1 MAAQASVNDAFTFV
15 GGLVTEGGY
24 FITPENSYKDGVNVI
39 PQVDGVIERRNGLDY
54 ESGYNLY
61 AVAITADSKDLW
73 AFTTG
78 TWSSVA
84 GSGNRDF
91 IVAQT
96 GRYLNF
102 YNAATGSVSAS
113 RNTLFRIDLE
123 SYKVPGNP
131 NTVGT
136 GICSF
141 APTYGRLI
149 ITSADTLPLLVTYTP
164 VAGDESVWGTF
175 DVKTLDLE
183 IRDFKGKPLVATVA
197 TLGYS
202 IGQTIA
208 IDAEFTA
215 SEWASLGIDI
225 EDVKYNL
232 YNQGWTNTQIDAYR
246 EDNGGTSGDPLLG
259 KYPSNTKSWIY
270 GKDTNDNFDS
280 EVLNKQDFG
289 NSPAPKG
296 HFIIDPF
303 ESITYRPKACAFFA
317 GRTWY
322 SGMPTS
328 DLLGTVFFSQVLDTI
343 DKVGNC
349 YQTNDPSSE
358 VISDLEDDDGGTI
371 EIPEAGE
378 IVALQPLGR
387 GIMVFAT
394 NGVWFISGIDQGF
407 KASNYAV
414 DRVSAVGCV
423 SGKSVVPVE
432 DTVLYWST
440 SGIYVISAT
449 NAVEYTSTNI
459 SEKNIK
465 TFYQDIPILGKLH
478 AEGSYNATS
487 KTIYWLYSNSI
498 NTSTS
503 SGRFNKDTILAFDA
517 RLNSW
522 YWFSINTSTGVI
534 PVSIEV
540 TKETTTISNEY
551 DVIAG
556 VDNILAST
564 NTVVANVA
572 NVSGTRKSYK
582 ILALHPVTSNN
593 YSVTFADFDNTRDSS
608 TKFKDWYSFNNAGVE
623 QQAYFITGY
632 NMGGNGPARAST
644 GQYLTVFM
652 KRTETSFDSNTNPL
666 NQSSCKMQ
674 SRWDFTDNTYPG
686 KWAAEV
692 EVYRQLRPY
701 FTDPGST
708 FDDGYP
714 LVISKNKLRGRGK
727 AVQFKFTSQAGKDM
741 KIVGW
746 TGTFVGNTNV

>member
-24 FITPENSYKDGVNVI
+24 FITPENSYKEGVNVI

-54 ESGYNLY
+54 EDGYNLY
-61 AVAITADSKDLW
+61 AAAITADSKDLW

-78 TWSSVA
+78 VWTTVA

-113 RNTLFRIDLE
+113 RNTVFRIDLE

-131 NTVGT
+131 NTVGS
-136 GICSF
+136 GLCSF

-149 ITSADTLPLLVTYTP
+149 VTSADTLPLLVSYTP
-164 VAGDESVWGTF
+164 VVGDENAWGTF
-175 DVKTLDLE
+175 TVKTLDLE
-183 IRDFKGKPLVATVA
+183 IRDFKGVPL
-197 TLGYS
+197 
-202 IGQTIA
+202 
-208 IDAEFTA
+208 IDSAGNLVPI
-215 SEWASLGIDI
+215 SEEYTQQEWIDKGIDI
-225 EDVKYNL
+225 DDVVYNL
-232 YNQGWTNTQIDAYR
+232 ENQGWTTEKIDAYR
-246 EDNGGTSGDPLLG
+246 TANSN
-259 KYPSNTKSWIY
+259 KYPANTKSWIY
-270 GKDTNDNFDS
+270 GKNIDDNFDS
-280 EVLNKQDFG
+280 ALLNKQDFG

-303 ESITYRPKACAFFA
+303 ENIIYRPKVCAFFA

-322 SGMPTS
+322 AGMPTS
-328 DLLGTVFFSQVLDTI
+328 DLLGTVFFSQVLDSI
-343 DKVGNC
+343 DKASNC
-349 YQTNDPSSE
+349 YQTNDPTSE

-423 SGKSVVPVE
+423 SGKSVVAVE

-440 SGIYVISAT
+440 SGIYVVSAS
-449 NAVEYTSTNI
+449 NSVEYVANNI

-465 TFYQDIPILGKLH
+465 TFYQDIPILGKLY
-478 AEGSYNATS
+478 AEGSYNATN

-522 YWFSINTSTGVI
+522 YWFSINTTTGVI
-534 PVSIEV
+534 PVSIET
-540 TKETTTISNEY
+540 TKETTSISNEY
-551 DVIAG
+551 NVIVGVDSVIA
-556 VDNILAST
+556 ST
-564 NTVVANVA
+564 DTVVANVA

-593 YSVTFADFDNTRDSS
+593 YSVTFADFDNTRDSA
-608 TKFKDWYSFNNAGVE
+608 TKFKDWYTFNTAGVE
-623 QQAYFITGY
+623 QPSYFITGY
-632 NMGGNGPARAST
+632 NMGGNGPARAMS

-674 SRWDFTDNTYPG
+674 SRWDFTDNSYPG

-714 LVISKNKLRGRGK
+714 LIISKNKLRGRGK
-727 AVQFKFTSQAGKDM
+727 AVQFKFTAQAGKDM

>member
-1 MAAQASVNDAFTFV
+1 MSAQASVKDSFTFV

-24 FITPENSYKDGVNVI
+24 FLTPENSYKEGVNVI
-39 PQVDGVIERRNGLDY
+39 PQVDGTIERRNGLDY
-54 ESGYNLY
+54 ETGYNLH
-61 AVAITADSKDLW
+61 AAAITADSKDLW

-78 TWSSVA
+78 TWSTVA

-91 IVAQT
+91 IVTQT

-113 RNTLFRIDLE
+113 RNTVFRIDLE
-123 SYKVPGNP
+123 TYKVPGNP
-131 NTVGT
+131 NTVGS

-149 ITSADTLPLLVTYTP
+149 VTSADTLPLLVSYAP
-164 VAGDESVWGTF
+164 VEGNENTWGTF
-175 DVKTLDLE
+175 TVKTLDLE
-183 IRDFKGKPLVATVA
+183 IRDFKGVALIDNSGNSVPINA
-197 TLGYS
+197 EYDDAGWAALGVDV
-202 IGQTIA
+202 T
-208 IDAEFTA
+208 
-215 SEWASLGIDI
+215 
-225 EDVKYNL
+225 DVKYNL
-232 YNQGWTNTQIDAYR
+232 YNQGWTDTQINSYKGA
-246 EDNGGTSGDPLLG
+246 NSN
-259 KYPSNTKSWIY
+259 KYPANTKSWIY
-270 GKDTNDNFDS
+270 GKDSNDDFS
-280 EVLNKQDFG
+280 PGFLNKQDFG

-303 ESITYRPKACAFFA
+303 EDIVYRPKVCAFFA

-322 SGMPTS
+322 AGMPTS
-328 DLLGTVFFSQVLDTI
+328 DLLGTVFFSQVLDNI

-349 YQTNDPSSE
+349 YQTNDPTSE

-378 IVALQPLGR
+378 IVSLQPLGR

-394 NGVWFISGIDQGF
+394 NGVWFISGVDQGF

-414 DRVSAVGCV
+414 DRVSAVGCLA
-423 SGKSVVPVE
+423 GKSVVAVE

-440 SGIYVISAT
+440 SGIYVVSAT
-449 NAVEYTSTNI
+449 NSVEYTATNI

-465 TFYQDIPILGKLH
+465 TFYQDIPILGKLY
-478 AEGSYNATS
+478 AEGSYNATN
-487 KTIYWLYSNSI
+487 KTIYWLYSNSS

-503 SGRFNKDTILAFDA
+503 SGRFNKNTILAFDA

-522 YWFSINTSTGVI
+522 YWFSINTSIGVI

-540 TKETTTISNEY
+540 TKETTTITNEY
-551 DVIAG
+551 EVIAG
-556 VDNILAST
+556 VVN
-564 NTVVANVA
+564 
-572 NVSGTRKSYK
+572 
-582 ILALHPVTSNN
+582 SNN

-608 TKFKDWYSFNNAGVE
+608 TKFKDWYSFNSVGVE
-623 QQAYFITGY
+623 QPAYFITGY
-632 NMGGNGPARAST
+632 NMGGNGPARIKS

-652 KRTETSFDSNTNPL
+652 KRTETTFDSNTIPL

-674 SRWDFTDNTYPG
+674 SLWDFTDNNYPG

-701 FTDPGST
+701 FANPSTT

-727 AVQFKFTSQAGKDM
+727 AVQFKFTAQAGKDM

>member
-1 MAAQASVNDAFTFV
+1 MASQASVSDAFTFV

-24 FITPENSYKDGVNVI
+24 FITPENSYKEGVNVI

-54 ESGYNLY
+54 EDGYALH
-61 AVAITADSKDLW
+61 AAAISDSSKDLW

-78 TWSSVA
+78 TWTTVA
-84 GSGNRDF
+84 GSGNKDF
-91 IVAQT
+91 IVSQT
-96 GRYLNF
+96 GPYLNF
-102 YNAATGSVSAS
+102 YSAATGSISAT
-113 RNTLFRIDLE
+113 RNTAFQLNLNQDAYR
-123 SYKVPGNP
+123 VPGNP
-131 NTVGT
+131 NTIGT

-141 APTYGRLI
+141 ASTYGRLI
-149 ITSADTLPLLVTYTP
+149 VTSADTLPIIITYTP
-164 VAGDESVWGTF
+164 VVGDENAWGTF
-175 DVKTLDLE
+175 SVKTLDLK
-183 IRDFKGKPLVATVA
+183 IRDFKGVLLVVATA
-197 TLGYS
+197 ALGYA
-202 IGQTIA
+202 IGDVVDIS
-208 IDAEFTA
+208 EEYTA
-215 SEWASLGIDI
+215 TQWASLGINI
-225 EDVKYNL
+225 ADVKYNL
-232 YNQGWTNTQIDAYR
+232 YNQGWTDTQIDSYR
-246 EDNGGTSGDPLLG
+246 SANSD

-270 GKDTNDNFDS
+270 GKDTSDNFS
-280 EVLNKQDFG
+280 PSFLNKQDFG

-303 ESITYRPKACAFFA
+303 EDILYRPKVCAFFA

-322 SGMPTS
+322 AGMPSS
-328 DLLGTVFFSQVLDTI
+328 DLLGTVFFSQVLDNI
-343 DKVGNC
+343 NKVGDC
-349 YQTNDPSSE
+349 YQTNDPTSE

-378 IVALQPLGR
+378 IVSLQPLGR

-414 DRVSAVGCV
+414 DRVSDVGCV
-423 SGKSVVPVE
+423 SGKSVVSVE
-432 DTVLYWST
+432 GTVLYWST
-440 SGIYVISAT
+440 SGIYVVSPT
-449 NAVEYTSTNI
+449 NSVEYKADNI

-465 TFYQDIPILGKLH
+465 TFYQDIPILGKLY

-503 SGRFNKDTILAFDA
+503 SGRFNKDTILAFDT
-517 RLNSW
+517 RLTSW
-522 YWFSINTSTGVI
+522 YWFSLNTSVGVI
-534 PVSIEV
+534 PVSIET

-551 DVIAG
+551 DLIAG
-556 VDNILAST
+556 VDTVIA
-564 NTVVANVA
+564 NTDNVVANVA
-572 NVSGTRKSYK
+572 NVAGTRKTYK

-593 YSVTFADFDNTRDSS
+593 YSVTFADFDNTRDSA
-608 TKFKDWYSFNNAGVE
+608 TKFKDWYSFNTTGFE
-623 QQAYFITGY
+623 QPAYFITGY
-632 NMGGNGPARAST
+632 NMGGNGPARSMA

-727 AVQFKFTSQAGKDM
+727 AVQFKFTAQAGRDM

-746 TGTFVGNTNV
+746 TGTFIGNTNV

>member
-1 MAAQASVNDAFTFV
+1 MAVQAAVNDAFTFV

-24 FITPENSYKDGVNVI
+24 FITPENSYKEGVNVI

-54 ESGYNLY
+54 ETEYSLY
-61 AVAITADSKDLW
+61 AAAIDNSSKNLW

-78 TWSSVA
+78 TWTTVA

-102 YNAATGSVSAS
+102 YNAATGSVSAT
-113 RNTLFRIDLE
+113 RNTAFRIDLE

-136 GICSF
+136 GLCSF
-141 APTYGRLI
+141 ASTYGRLI
-149 ITSADTLPLLVTYTP
+149 ITSADTLPLIVTYTP
-164 VAGDESVWGTF
+164 VVGDENAWGTF
-175 DVKTLDLE
+175 SVKTLDLK
-183 IRDFKGKPLVATVA
+183 IRDFKGIPLIVGTAALGYAVGDTVA
-197 TLGYS
+197 ISDEYT
-202 IGQTIA
+202 A
-208 IDAEFTA
+208 AEW
-215 SEWASLGIDI
+215 ESLGISI
-225 EDVKYNL
+225 ADVKYNL
-232 YNQGWTNTQIDAYR
+232 YNQGWTDTQIDAYR
-246 EDNGGTSGDPLLG
+246 TAYSD
-259 KYPSNTKSWIY
+259 KYPANTKSWIY
-270 GKDTNDNFDS
+270 GKDTSDNFS
-280 EVLNKQDFG
+280 SSFLNKQDFG

-303 ESITYRPKACAFFA
+303 EDILYRPKACAFFA

-322 SGMPTS
+322 AGMPSST
-328 DLLGTVFFSQVLDTI
+328 LLGTVFFSQVLDGI
-343 DKVGNC
+343 DKAGNC
-349 YQTNDPSSE
+349 YQTNDPASE

-378 IVALQPLGR
+378 IVSLQPLGR
-387 GIMVFAT
+387 GVMVFAA

-414 DRVSAVGCV
+414 DRISDVGCV
-423 SGKSVVPVE
+423 SGKSVVSIE
-432 DTVLYWST
+432 GSILYWST
-440 SGIYVISAT
+440 SGIYVVSPT
-449 NAVEYTSTNI
+449 NSVEYTANNI
-459 SEKNIK
+459 SDKNIK
-465 TFYQDIPILGKLH
+465 TFYQDIPILGKLY

-487 KTIYWLYSNSI
+487 KTIYWLYTNSI

-503 SGRFNKDTILAFDA
+503 SGRFNKDTILAFDI

-522 YWFSINTSTGVI
+522 YWFSIDTTTGVI
-534 PVSIEV
+534 PVSIET

-551 DVIAG
+551 TVI
-556 VDNILAST
+556 VNTDFVVAST
-564 NTVVANVA
+564 DTVIANVA
-572 NVSGTRKSYK
+572 NVSGTRKVYK
-582 ILALHPVTSNN
+582 LLTLHPVTGDN
-593 YSVTFADFDNTRDSS
+593 YSVTFSDFDNPRDSF
-608 TKFKDWYSFNNAGVE
+608 TKFKDWYSFNNVGFE
-623 QQAYFITGY
+623 QPAYFITGY
-632 NMGGNGPARAST
+632 NMGGNGPARAMT

-652 KRTETSFDSNTNPL
+652 KRTETGFDSETNPL
-666 NQSSCKMQ
+666 QQSSCKMQ
-674 SRWDFTDNTYPG
+674 SCWDFTNNSYPG
-686 KWAAEV
+686 KWSDEV

>member
-24 FITPENSYKDGVNVI
+24 FITPENSYKEGVNVI

-54 ESGYNLY
+54 EDGYALH
-61 AVAITADSKDLW
+61 AAAITADSKDLW

-91 IVAQT
+91 IVTQT

-113 RNTLFRIDLE
+113 RNPSFQIDLQ

-136 GICSF
+136 GVCSF
-141 APTYGRLI
+141 ASTYGKLI
-149 ITSADTLPLLVTYTP
+149 VTSADTLPLLVTYTP
-164 VAGDESVWGTF
+164 NPADENAWGTF
-175 DVKTLDLE
+175 EVKTLNLE
-183 IRDFKGKPLVATVA
+183 IRDFKGIPLIDNDGNIVPISEEYTAAEWVA
-197 TLGYS
+197 LGVD
-202 IGQTIA
+202 
-208 IDAEFTA
+208 ID
-215 SEWASLGIDI
+215 
-225 EDVKYNL
+225 DVVYNL
-232 YNQGWTNTQIDAYR
+232 ENQGWTTEKIDAYR
-246 EDNGGTSGDPLLG
+246 IANGGSPGDPTNG

-270 GKDTNDNFDS
+270 GKDSNDNFDS
-280 EVLNKQDFG
+280 AVLNKQDFG

-296 HFIIDPF
+296 HFIVDPF
-303 ESITYRPKACAFFA
+303 ENIVYRPKACAFFA

-328 DLLGTVFFSQVLDTI
+328 DLLGTVFFSQVLDSI
-343 DKVGNC
+343 DKAGNC
-349 YQTNDPSSE
+349 YQTNDPTSE

-414 DRVSAVGCV
+414 DRISAVGCV
-423 SGKSVVPVE
+423 GGKSVVAVE
-432 DTVLYWST
+432 DTVIYWST
-440 SGIYVISAT
+440 SGIYVISAS
-449 NAVEYTSTNI
+449 NSVEYTANNI

-465 TFYQDIPILGKLH
+465 TFYQDIPILGKLY
-478 AEGSYNATS
+478 AEGSYNATN

-498 NTSTS
+498 ATTTS

-522 YWFSINTSTGVI
+522 YWFSLDTTTGVI

-540 TKETTTISNEY
+540 TKETTTVSNEY
-551 DVIAG
+551 NVIAG
-556 VDNILAST
+556 TDTIIAST
-564 NTVVANVA
+564 DTVVANVA

-593 YSVTFADFDNTRDSS
+593 YSVTFADFDNTRDSA
-608 TKFKDWYSFNNAGVE
+608 TKFKDWYTFNNAGVE
-623 QQAYFITGY
+623 QPSYFITGY
-632 NMGGNGPARAST
+632 NMGGNGPARAMS

-674 SRWDFTDNTYPG
+674 SRWDFTDNSYPG

-727 AVQFKFTSQAGKDM
+727 AVQFKFTAQPGKDM

-746 TGTFVGNTNV
+746 TGTFVGNSNV

>member
-61 AVAITADSKDLW
+61 AAAIKPDEKDLW

-96 GRYLNF
+96 GPYLNF
-102 YNAATGSVSAS
+102 YNAASGSVSAS
-113 RNTLFRIDLE
+113 RNTVFRIDLE

-183 IRDFKGKPLVATVA
+183 IRDFKGI
-197 TLGYS
+197 TL
-202 IGQTIA
+202 
-208 IDAEFTA
+208 IDSAGNIVPISEEYTA
-215 SEWASLGIDI
+215 AEWAALGVDI
-225 EDVKYNL
+225 ADVKDNL
-232 YNQGWTNTQIDAYR
+232 YNQGWTDTQIDAYR
-246 EDNGGTSGDPLLG
+246 EDNGGSPGDPLLG
-259 KYPSNTKSWIY
+259 KYPANTKSWIY
-270 GKDTNDNFDS
+270 GKDTNDDFDS
-280 EVLNKQDFG
+280 NVLNKQDFG

-296 HFIIDPF
+296 HFIVDPF
-303 ESITYRPKACAFFA
+303 EDIVYRPKVCAFFA

-322 SGMPTS
+322 AGMPTS
-328 DLLGTVFFSQVLDTI
+328 DLLGTVFFSQVLDNV

-349 YQTNDPSSE
+349 YQTNDPTSE

-378 IVALQPLGR
+378 IVALQALGR

-394 NGVWFISGIDQGF
+394 NGVWFISGVDQGF

-423 SGKSVVPVE
+423 SGKSVVAVE

-440 SGIYVISAT
+440 SGIYVVSAS
-449 NAVEYTSTNI
+449 NAVEYTSTNF

-465 TFYQDIPILGKLH
+465 TFYQDIPILGKLY
-478 AEGSYNATS
+478 AEGSYNATT
-487 KTIYWLYSNSI
+487 KTIYWLYSNST

-517 RLNSW
+517 RLTSW
-522 YWFSINTSTGVI
+522 YWFSINSSVGVI

-540 TKETTTISNEY
+540 TKETSTISNEY
-551 DVIAG
+551 GVIAG
-556 VDNILAST
+556 VDTVIAGA
-564 NTVVANVA
+564 NTVVSNVA
-572 NVSGTRKSYK
+572 NVSGTRKAYK
-582 ILALHPVTSNN
+582 ILSLHPVTSNN

-608 TKFKDWYSFNNAGVE
+608 TKFKDWYSFNNVGVE
-623 QQAYFITGY
+623 QTAYFITGY
-632 NMGGNGPARAST
+632 NMGGNGPARAMT

-652 KRTETSFDSNTNPL
+652 KRTETSFDANTNPL

-686 KWAAEV
+686 KWSAEV

-701 FTDPGST
+701 FTSPGST

-727 AVQFKFTSQAGKDM
+727 SVQFKYTAQAGKDM

>member
-1 MAAQASVNDAFTFV
+1 MAAQASISDAFTFV

-24 FITPENSYKDGVNVI
+24 FITPKNSYKEGVNVI

-61 AVAITADSKDLW
+61 AAAISADSKDLW

-78 TWSSVA
+78 TWSTVA
-84 GSGNRDF
+84 GNGNRDF

-102 YNAATGSVSAS
+102 YNAATGSVSAT
-113 RNTLFRIDLE
+113 RNTVFRIDLE

-131 NTVGT
+131 NTVGS
-136 GICSF
+136 GLCSF
-141 APTYGRLI
+141 ASTYGRLI
-149 ITSADTLPLLVTYTP
+149 VTSADTLPLLVSYTP
-164 VAGDESVWGTF
+164 VVGDENAWGTF
-175 DVKTLDLE
+175 TVKTLDLE
-183 IRDFKGKPLVATVA
+183 IRDFKGVPL
-197 TLGYS
+197 
-202 IGQTIA
+202 
-208 IDAEFTA
+208 IDSNGVVVPISDEYTQQ
-215 SEWASLGIDI
+215 EWIDKGIDI
-225 EDVKYNL
+225 DDVKYNL
-232 YNQGWTNTQIDAYR
+232 YNQGWTDAQIDSYR
-246 EDNGGTSGDPLLG
+246 TANSD

-270 GKDTNDNFDS
+270 GKDSNDNFDS
-280 EVLNKQDFG
+280 AILNKQDFG

-296 HFIIDPF
+296 HFIINPF
-303 ESITYRPKACAFFA
+303 YPDDNSKRIVYRPKVCAFFA

-322 SGMPTS
+322 AGMPTS
-328 DLLGTVFFSQVLDTI
+328 DLLGTVFFSQVLDNI
-343 DKVGNC
+343 DKVTNC
-349 YQTNDPSSE
+349 YQTNDPTSE

-394 NGVWFISGIDQGF
+394 NGVWFISGVDQGF

-423 SGKSVVPVE
+423 SGKSVVAVE
-432 DTVLYWST
+432 DTALYWST

-449 NAVEYTSTNI
+449 NAIEYTATNI

-465 TFYQDIPILGKLH
+465 TFYQDIPILGKLY
-478 AEGSYNATS
+478 AEGSYNATN

-498 NTSTS
+498 TTTTS

-522 YWFSINTSTGVI
+522 YWFSINNTVGVI

-540 TKETTTISNEY
+540 TKETTTVSNEY
-551 DVIAG
+551 SVIAG
-556 VDNILAST
+556 VDNVVAGA
-564 NTVVANVA
+564 NTVIANVA
-572 NVSGTRKSYK
+572 NVSGTRKAYK

-593 YSVTFADFDNTRDSS
+593 YSVTFADFDNTRDSA

-632 NMGGNGPARAST
+632 DMGGNGPARAMS

-652 KRTETSFDSNTNPL
+652 KRTETSFDSNTIPL

-674 SRWDFTDNTYPG
+674 SRWDFTDNSYPG

-701 FTDPGST
+701 FTDPDST

-727 AVQFKFTSQAGKDM
+727 TVQFKFTAQAGKDM

>member
-24 FITPENSYKDGVNVI
+24 FITPENSYKEGVNVI

-54 ESGYNLY
+54 EDGYNLY
-61 AVAITADSKDLW
+61 AAAITADSKDLW

-78 TWSSVA
+78 TWTTVA

-113 RNTLFRIDLE
+113 RNTVFRIDLE

-131 NTVGT
+131 NIVGT
-136 GICSF
+136 GVCSF

-149 ITSADTLPLLVTYTP
+149 VTSADTLPLLVSYEP
-164 VAGDESVWGTF
+164 VPGDENAWGTF
-175 DVKTLDLE
+175 TVKTLDLE
-183 IRDFKGKPLVATVA
+183 IRDFKGITLIDNAGNIVPISEEYTAAEWVA
-197 TLGYS
+197 LGV
-202 IGQTIA
+202 
-208 IDAEFTA
+208 
-215 SEWASLGIDI
+215 DI
-225 EDVKYNL
+225 NDVVYNL
-232 YNQGWTNTQIDAYR
+232 ENQGWTTEKIDAYR
-246 EDNGGTSGDPLLG
+246 IDNGGSLGNPTLG
-259 KYPSNTKSWIY
+259 KYPANTKSWIY
-270 GKDTNDNFDS
+270 GKDTNDDFDS

-303 ESITYRPKACAFFA
+303 EDIVYRPKVCAFFA

-322 SGMPTS
+322 AGMPTS
-328 DLLGTVFFSQVLDTI
+328 DLLGTVFFSQVLDNI

-349 YQTNDPSSE
+349 YQTNDPTSE

-378 IVALQPLGR
+378 IVSLQPLGR

-394 NGVWFISGIDQGF
+394 NGVWFISGVDQGF

-414 DRVSAVGCV
+414 DRVSSVGCV
-423 SGKSVVPVE
+423 GGKNVVAVE

-440 SGIYVISAT
+440 NGIYVVSAT
-449 NAVEYTSTNI
+449 NAVEYTATNI

-465 TFYQDIPILGKLH
+465 TFYQDIPILGKLY
-478 AEGSYNATS
+478 AEGSYNATN

-522 YWFSINTSTGVI
+522 YWFSLDTTTGVI
-534 PVSIEV
+534 PVSIET
-540 TKETTTISNEY
+540 TKETTSISNEY
-551 DVIAG
+551 NVIAG
-556 VDNILAST
+556 VDSVIAST
-564 NTVVANVA
+564 DTVVANVA

-582 ILALHPVTSNN
+582 ILALHPVTSDN
-593 YSVTFADFDNTRDSS
+593 YSVTFADFDNTRDSA
-608 TKFKDWYSFNNAGVE
+608 TKFKDWYTFNTAGIE
-623 QQAYFITGY
+623 QPSYFITGY
-632 NMGGNGPARAST
+632 NMGGNGPARAMS

-666 NQSSCKMQ
+666 NQSACKMQ
-674 SRWDFTDNTYPG
+674 SRWDFTDNSYPG

-727 AVQFKFTSQAGKDM
+727 AVQFKFTAQAGKDM

>member
-1 MAAQASVNDAFTFV
+1 MASQASVSDAFTFV

-24 FITPENSYKDGVNVI
+24 FITPENSYKEGVNVI

-54 ESGYNLY
+54 EDGYALH
-61 AVAITADSKDLW
+61 AAAISDSSKDLW

-78 TWSSVA
+78 TWTTVA
-84 GSGNRDF
+84 GSGNKDF
-91 IVAQT
+91 IVSQT
-96 GRYLNF
+96 GPYLNF
-102 YNAATGSVSAS
+102 YSAATGSISAT
-113 RNTLFRIDLE
+113 RNTAFQLNLNQDAYR
-123 SYKVPGNP
+123 VPGNP
-131 NTVGT
+131 NTIGT

-141 APTYGRLI
+141 ASTYGRLI
-149 ITSADTLPLLVTYTP
+149 VTSADTLPIIITYTP
-164 VAGDESVWGTF
+164 VVGDENAWGTF
-175 DVKTLDLE
+175 SVKTLDLK
-183 IRDFKGKPLVATVA
+183 IRDFKGILLVVATA
-197 TLGYS
+197 ALGYA
-202 IGQTIA
+202 IGDVVDIS
-208 IDAEFTA
+208 AEYTA
-215 SEWASLGIDI
+215 TQWASLGINI
-225 EDVKYNL
+225 ADVKYNL
-232 YNQGWTNTQIDAYR
+232 YNQGWTDTQIDSYR
-246 EDNGGTSGDPLLG
+246 SSNSD

-270 GKDTNDNFDS
+270 GKDTSDNFS
-280 EVLNKQDFG
+280 PSFLNKQDFG

-303 ESITYRPKACAFFA
+303 EDIFYRPKVCAFFA

-322 SGMPTS
+322 AGMPSS
-328 DLLGTVFFSQVLDTI
+328 DLLGTVFFSQVLDNI
-343 DKVGNC
+343 NKVGDC
-349 YQTNDPSSE
+349 YQTNDPTSE

-378 IVALQPLGR
+378 IVSLQPLGR

-414 DRVSAVGCV
+414 DRVSDVGCV
-423 SGKSVVPVE
+423 SGKSVVSVE
-432 DTVLYWST
+432 GTVLYWST
-440 SGIYVISAT
+440 SGIYVVSPT
-449 NAVEYTSTNI
+449 NSVEYTASNI

-465 TFYQDIPILGKLH
+465 TFYQDIPILGKLY

-503 SGRFNKDTILAFDA
+503 SGRFNKDTILAFDT
-517 RLNSW
+517 RLTSW
-522 YWFSINTSTGVI
+522 YWFSLNTSVGVI
-534 PVSIEV
+534 PVSIET

-551 DVIAG
+551 DLIAG
-556 VDNILAST
+556 VDTVIA
-564 NTVVANVA
+564 NTDNVVANVA
-572 NVSGTRKSYK
+572 NVAGTRKTYK

-593 YSVTFADFDNTRDSS
+593 YSVTFADFDNTRDSA
-608 TKFKDWYSFNNAGVE
+608 TKFKDWYSFNTTGFE
-623 QQAYFITGY
+623 QSAYFITGY
-632 NMGGNGPARAST
+632 NMGGNGPARSMA

-727 AVQFKFTSQAGKDM
+727 AVQFKFTAQAGRDM

-746 TGTFVGNTNV
+746 TGTFIGNTNV